1 MDFNNTEIEG
11 LYIIENKIFKDERGG
26 FLKLYNKEIF
36 EKLNLELDIEEI
48 YYSTSN
54 KDVIRGMHFQKPPYH
69 HHKLIT
75 LIKGEVVDVIVDLRK
90 DSKTYGKYVAINLV
104 EGDGKIVFIPKGCAH
119 GFKAVKD
126 DSIILYNVTTGYN
139 GASDGGV
146 RWDSFGYDW
155 GIDNPIISDRDKSF
169 DALNDFNSPF

>member
-1 MDFNNTEIEG
+1 MKFNKAEIEG
-11 LYIIENKIFKDERGG
+11 VYIIENKIFNDDRGS
-26 FLKLYNKEIF
+26 FFKLYNDESFK
-36 EKLNLELDIEEI
+36 KLNLELNIEEI

-69 HHKLIT
+69 HNKLIT

-90 DSKTYGKYVAINLV
+90 DSITYGEFIEINLV
-104 EGDGKIVFIPKGCAH
+104 EGDGKIVYIPKGCAH
-119 GFKAVKD
+119 GFRTLKD
-126 DSIILYNVTTGYN
+126 ESIILYNVTTGYN
-139 GASDGGV
+139 GAFDSGI

-169 DALNDFNSPF
+169 EVLNDFNSPF